1 MISMDTFSDIPDWGS
16 QFVDSIHQYLL
27 QLSGQSKDTEFI
39 EYSLHNTFILAQ
51 NRLEGLSREQ
61 IQKTLTIEWLRQI
74 AEEAFIRHLLHQLSA
89 GPSLYFELVYSTF
102 QQRMRRRIAALLQ
115 KSENDPDV
123 EDCVQ
128 DTFMKVFHIL
138 EVRAKQ
144 GVPMPVY
151 PLIGWLYSVARSVCH
166 DYWEKQKQRNATF
179 SLEEQTTLVEQ
190 ESEDEREQPDIHA
203 EIKEREEKVR
213 ACVERL
219 PEPCRTCI
227 KLFYYNDLSLAQIA
241 DHLKLSTGKVKTC
254 IYQLA
259 VRHFRKLWYEE
270 NYE

>member
-1 MISMDTFSDIPDWGS
+1 MDALSPIPDWGG
-16 QFVDSIHQYLL
+16 QFVDTIHQYLL
-27 QLSGQSKDTEFI
+27 QLAGQSQDTDFI
-39 EYSLHNTFILAQ
+39 TCSLQSTFALAQ
-51 NRLEGLSREQ
+51 ARLSGLSIEER
-61 IQKTLTIEWLRQI
+61 QKTLNIEWLKLI

-89 GPSLYFELVYSTF
+89 GPWLYFELMYSLF
-102 QQRMRRRIAALLQ
+102 QQRVRRRIAALLKKAEDDQ
-115 KSENDPDV
+115 DV

-138 EVRAKQ
+138 DMRAKQ

-151 PLIGWLYSVARSVCH
+151 PFTGWLYSVAKSVCY
-166 DYWEKQKQRNATF
+166 DYWEKQKQHYTTF

-190 ESEDEREQPDIHA
+190 ESENEHEQPDIHA

-227 KLFYYNDLSLAQIA
+227 KLFYFNDFSLAEIA
-241 DHLKLSTGKVKTC
+241 NRLNLSQGRVKTC

-270 NYE
+270 NNE